1 MKKIDYLERNLPPIL
16 ANDLTQ
22 FKKGLQEHSSLLDC
36 YWGELYGSLN
46 SCRDTNSVTP
56 EQYAYIT
63 ERYLYGEG
71 DYD

>member
-1 MKKIDYLERNLPPIL
+1 MQKIEYLERNLPEIL
-16 ANDLTQ
+16 ANDLAQ
-22 FKKGLQEHSSLLDC
+22 FKKGLKEHSSLLDC

-46 SCRDTNSVTP
+46 SCRDTDGVTA

>member
-1 MKKIDYLERNLPPIL
+1 MEKIEYLERNLPEIL
-16 ANDLTQ
+16 ANDLAQ
-22 FKKGLQEHSSLLDC
+22 FKKGLREHDSLLDC

-46 SCRDTNSVTP
+46 SCRDTNGVTP